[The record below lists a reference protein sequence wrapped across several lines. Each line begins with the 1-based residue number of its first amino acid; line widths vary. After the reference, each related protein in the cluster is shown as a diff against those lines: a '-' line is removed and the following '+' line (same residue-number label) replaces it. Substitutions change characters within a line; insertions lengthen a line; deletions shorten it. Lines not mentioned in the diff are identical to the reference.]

1 MIEISINS
9 QQKQFDKELSI
20 AQALEELGYQEQG
33 MLGIAHNKIF
43 VAKDSWDNTLIKH
56 KDELEILKPISGG

>member
-1 MIEISINS
+1 MIKVSINS

-33 MLGIAHNKIF
+33 MLGVAHNQTF
-43 VAKDSWDNTLIKH
+43 VAKDLWATILIKH
-56 KDELEILKPISGG
+56 SDELEILNPISGG